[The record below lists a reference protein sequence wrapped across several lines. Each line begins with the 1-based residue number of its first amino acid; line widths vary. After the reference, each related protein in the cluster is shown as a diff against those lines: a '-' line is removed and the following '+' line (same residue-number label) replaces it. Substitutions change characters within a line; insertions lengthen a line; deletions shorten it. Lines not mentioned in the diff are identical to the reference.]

1 MWFTPQQI
9 KTKALEKLVKYS
21 SSKFE
26 IEMANILLNTMEN
39 LDIEKLDFSFTDL
52 QNILNKFKIK
62 YDAAEIKKIIR
73 DNWKLVQATNS
84 NQYQKIT
91 ITNDLDFYQ
100 NLGKGRYYT
109 ISKTFLLENFDEL
122 MTNTN

>member
-1 MWFTPQQI
+1 
-9 KTKALEKLVKYS
+9 
-21 SSKFE
+21 
-26 IEMANILLNTMEN
+26 
-39 LDIEKLDFSFTDL
+39 L
-52 QNILNKFKIK
+52 QNILNKFKVK

-73 DNWKLVQATNS
+73 DNWKLEQATNS

-91 ITNDLDFYQ
+91 ITNDLDFYL

-122 MTNTN
+122 MTTTN